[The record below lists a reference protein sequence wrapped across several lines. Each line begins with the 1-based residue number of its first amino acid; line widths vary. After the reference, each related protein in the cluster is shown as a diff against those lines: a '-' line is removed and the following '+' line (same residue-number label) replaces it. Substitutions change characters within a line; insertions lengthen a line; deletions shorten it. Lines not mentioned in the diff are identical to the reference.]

1 MIHPTLLIGAV
12 LLGGLCGCSKP
23 AYDTST
29 PQKANE
35 AAQKMVVDG
44 HPELLPT
51 LIEIS
56 ARDITFADGVTEA
69 SAIGEVQGKAGDMLA
84 QLWRVSTKLKDR
96 YGADLGEELDLS
108 KGLGLRG
115 LSGDFGPQ
123 IAAVLAN
130 PFGWLSLQTER
141 LKAEDMSDGTAAL
154 LWDDQPLLGGAL
166 SMVETGDGWKF
177 TFPIELARGT
187 EYFPD
192 TREEWAVVA
201 AMMLGLEGALNEFEG
216 EIDSGKF
223 RNLAQ
228 AGERAGR
235 LIGESVIAQSVIY
248 AMMKRDAPAAP

>member
-1 MIHPTLLIGAV
+1 MNRSALSIGSALLA
-12 LLGGLCGCSKP
+12 GLCGCSKP

-29 PQKANE
+29 PQKAID

-51 LIEIS
+51 LIEIP

-69 SAIGEVQGKAGDMLA
+69 SAIGEVKGKAGDMIG
-84 QLWRVSTKLKDR
+84 QLWRVSNKLKER

-115 LSGDFGPQ
+115 MSGDFGPQ
-123 IAAVLAN
+123 VAAILAN
-130 PFGWLSLQTER
+130 PFGWLEVQQEKLQ
-141 LKAEDMSDGTAAL
+141 AEDMSDGTAAL
-154 LWDDQPLLGGAL
+154 LWEGQPFMGGAL
-166 SMVETGDGWKF
+166 SMVETSDGWKF
-177 TFPIELARGT
+177 TFPIEMARTT

-201 AMMLGLEGALNEFEG
+201 AMMLGLEGALNEYEG
-216 EIDSGKF
+216 ELDSGKF

-248 AMMKRDAPAAP
+248 AMMKRDAPTAP